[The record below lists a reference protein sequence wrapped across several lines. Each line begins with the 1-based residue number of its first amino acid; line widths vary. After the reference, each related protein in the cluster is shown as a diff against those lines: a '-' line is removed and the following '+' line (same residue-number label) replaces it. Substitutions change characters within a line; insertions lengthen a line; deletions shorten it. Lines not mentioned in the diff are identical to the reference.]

1 MNKKK
6 ASIPKIEIIY
16 ASDGEIHDD
25 DDSKSSG
32 FDDKDIFKKISIEKR
47 RRFSLFK
54 INVQPSNR
62 KKSSTSSIWQTRR
75 ILDVQTNIVWFCVC
89 VCVCVFTASRAVFY
103 YIQVTFCIFKNLFFY
118 FLNLQQINNFSSFI
132 FIFFINFISSFF
144 FEKKNYVNL
153 FVNFLTFL
161 SSFISY

>member
-1 MNKKK
+1 MPVTAKYMMTTTRSHPDSTTKIYSRK
-6 ASIPKIEIIY
+6 YRSRRGAALAS
-16 ASDGEIHDD
+16 
-25 DDSKSSG
+25 SKSMCSLAT
-32 FDDKDIFKKISIEKR
+32 EKR
-47 RRFSLFK
+47 APRRPFDKLEEY
-54 INVQPSNR
+54 
-62 KKSSTSSIWQTRR
+62 QTCK
-75 ILDVQTNIVWFCVC
+75 QTLYGSVF